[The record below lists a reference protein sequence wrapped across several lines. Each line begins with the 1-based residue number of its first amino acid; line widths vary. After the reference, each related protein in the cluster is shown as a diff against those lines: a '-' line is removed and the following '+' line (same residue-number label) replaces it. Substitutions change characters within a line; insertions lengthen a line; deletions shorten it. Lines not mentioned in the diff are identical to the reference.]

1 MSRDMSREA
10 MLAVIDRMIA
20 AGNRQDVDAWAGVY
34 SLDATNHGHPAGREG
49 LRAIFQ
55 SLVVAF
61 PDWHY
66 DLGRVVVEGD
76 VVMAEITMTGTHL
89 GTPELPVLGG
99 LLVGVPPTGRR
110 VVVPHAHTYR
120 IVDGYI
126 VEHHAVRDDL
136 GMLQQLGLLP
146 ATDHAAGDI
155 SRPALGA

>member
-1 MSRDMSREA
+1 MSREA

-34 SLDATNHGHPAGREG
+34 SPDATNHGFPAGREG
-49 LRAIFQ
+49 LRAFYQ
-55 SLVVAF
+55 DLVTAF

-66 DLGRVVVEGD
+66 ELGTVVVEGD
-76 VVMAEITMTGTHL
+76 VVMAELVMTGTHL
-89 GTPELPVLGG
+89 GTCQLPVLGG

-110 VVVPHAHTYR
+110 VRVHHAHSYR

-136 GMLQQLGLLP
+136 GLLQQLGLIP
-146 ATDHAAGDI
+146 NTTHPDGDI
-155 SRPALGA
+155 SRPALGG

>member
-1 MSRDMSREA
+1 MSRAA

-34 SLDATNHGHPAGREG
+34 SPDATNHGHAAGRAG

-55 SLVVAF
+55 DLVTAF

-66 DLGRVVVEGD
+66 ELGRVVVEGD
-76 VVMAEITMTGTHL
+76 VAMAEIVMTGTHL
-89 GTPELPVLGG
+89 GTSQLPVLGG
-99 LLVGVPPTGRR
+99 LLVGVAPTGRR
-110 VVVPHAHTYR
+110 VRVSHAHTYR

-136 GMLQQLGLLP
+136 GMLQQLGLMP
-146 ATDHAAGDI
+146 TTTHPAGDI
-155 SRPALGA
+155 SRPALGG

>member
-1 MSRDMSREA
+1 MSREA

-34 SLDATNHGHPAGREG
+34 SLDATNHGHAAGRAG
-49 LRAIFQ
+49 LRAIFED
-55 SLVVAF
+55 LVRTF
-61 PDWHY
+61 PDWRY
-66 DLGRVVVEGD
+66 ELGRVVVEGD

-89 GTPELPVLGG
+89 GTSQLPVLGG

-110 VVVPHAHTYR
+110 VRVSHAHSYR

-136 GMLQQLGLLP
+136 GMLQQLGLVP
-146 ATDHAAGDI
+146 TTTHPAGDI

>member
-1 MSRDMSREA
+1 MSREA
-10 MLAVIDRMIA
+10 KLAVIDRMIA

-34 SLDATNHGHPAGREG
+34 SVDATNHGHAAGREG

-55 SLVVAF
+55 DLVRAF

-66 DLGRVVVEGD
+66 ELGQVVVEGD
-76 VVMAEITMTGTHL
+76 VVMAEIVMTGTHL
-89 GTPELPVLGG
+89 GTCQLPVLGG
-99 LLVGVPPTGRR
+99 LLVGVPATGRR
-110 VVVPHAHTYR
+110 VTVHHAHSYR

-146 ATDHAAGDI
+146 TTTHAAGDI